1 MAEKYLQI
9 FLSNCKKGVRYTM
22 KIGFLFS
29 GQGSQ
34 SVGMGKDLYE
44 NFIEIKKLYEYAEK
58 ITGIDI
64 AKISFDGPDVELNKT
79 QNTQLAILIECLGIS
94 QILKKNGIVPDAM
107 AGLSLGEYT
116 ALIEDGIFNLEDGIN
131 IVSKRG
137 KIMQNFTPEGN
148 WKMAAIL
155 GLDDKNVEEICKN
168 ISSGFVKPANYNTLG
183 QVVISGEEQAVLNAG
198 EEAKKAGAKKVSL
211 LNTSGPFHTE
221 KLSECSI
228 ELKKELDKISISS
241 KNSIVIKNL
250 DGKYYEEKDNIS
262 EILAKHIMNPVR
274 FTECLKTMYESGID
288 IFIEIG
294 PGKTLSGF
302 VKRMKFENV
311 KIMNINNVQSLEQVI
326 KEVK

>member
-1 MAEKYLQI
+1 
-9 FLSNCKKGVRYTM
+9 M
-22 KIGFLFS
+22 KIGFLFP
-29 GQGSQ
+29 GQGAQ
-34 SVGMGKDLYE
+34 VVGMGADLYNE
-44 NFIEIKKLYEYAEK
+44 YEEVRRVYDEVEK

-64 AKISFDGPDVELNKT
+64 KKISFEGPENILNET
-79 QNTQLAILIECLGIS
+79 QNTQLAVLTESLAVLS
-94 QILKKNGIVPDAM
+94 LLHKNKIKADAM

-116 ALIEDGIFNLEDGIN
+116 ALIEDGVFNIEDGIN

-137 KIMQNFTPEGN
+137 EIMQNFTPTGN

-155 GLDDKNVEEICKN
+155 GLEDKNVEEICKN

-228 ELKKELDKISISS
+228 ELKKELDKISINS

-250 DGKYYEEKDNIS
+250 DGKYYEEKDNTS

-274 FTECLKTMYESGID
+274 FTECLKTMYGSGID
-288 IFIEIG
+288 TFIEIG
-294 PGKTLSGF
+294 SGKTLSGF

-311 KIMNINNVQSLEQVI
+311 KIMNINDVSSLEQVI
-326 KEVK
+326 KEVKENG

>member
-1 MAEKYLQI
+1 
-9 FLSNCKKGVRYTM
+9 M

-44 NFIEIKKLYEYAEK
+44 NFTEIKKLYEYSEK

-94 QILKKNGIVPDAM
+94 QILKENGIIPDAM

-137 KIMQNFTPEGN
+137 EIMQNFTPKGN

-155 GLDDKNVEEICKN
+155 GLDDENVEEICKN
-168 ISSGFVKPANYNTLG
+168 ISSGFAKPANYNTLG
-183 QVVISGEEQAVLNAG
+183 QVVVSGEEQAVLNAG

-228 ELKKELDKISISS
+228 ELKKELDKISINS

-274 FTECLKTMYESGID
+274 FTECLKTMYGSGTD
-288 IFIEIG
+288 TFIEIG

-302 VKRMKFENV
+302 VKRMKFENA
-311 KIMNINNVQSLEQVI
+311 KIMNINDVSSLEQVI
-326 KEVK
+326 KEVKENG

>member
-1 MAEKYLQI
+1 
-9 FLSNCKKGVRYTM
+9 M
-22 KIGFLFS
+22 KIGFLFP
-29 GQGSQ
+29 GQGAQ
-34 SVGMGKDLYE
+34 YVGMGKDLYE
-44 NFIEIKKLYEYAEK
+44 KYDEAKKIYDMAEK
-58 ITGIDI
+58 ITNEPI
-64 AKISFDGPDVELNKT
+64 KQISFEGPKELLDKT
-79 QNTQLAILIECLGIS
+79 KYTQLAILTQSLAILE
-94 QILKKNGIVPDAM
+94 ILKKCNINSNLS

-116 ALIEDGIFNLEDGIN
+116 ALIEDGVFNIEDGIN

-137 KIMQNFTPEGN
+137 EIMQNFTPKGN

-155 GLDDKNVEEICKN
+155 GLDDENVEEICKN

-183 QVVISGEEQAVLNAG
+183 QVVVSGEEQAVLNAG

-228 ELKKELDKISISS
+228 ELKKKLDKISINS

-288 IFIEIG
+288 TFIEIG

-302 VKRMKFENV
+302 VKRMKFENA
-311 KIMNINNVQSLEQVI
+311 KIMNINDVSSLEQVI
-326 KEVK
+326 KEVKENG

>member
-1 MAEKYLQI
+1 
-9 FLSNCKKGVRYTM
+9 
-22 KIGFLFS
+22 
-29 GQGSQ
+29 
-34 SVGMGKDLYE
+34 
-44 NFIEIKKLYEYAEK
+44 
-58 ITGIDI
+58 
-64 AKISFDGPDVELNKT
+64 
-79 QNTQLAILIECLGIS
+79 
-94 QILKKNGIVPDAM
+94 
-107 AGLSLGEYT
+107 
-116 ALIEDGIFNLEDGIN
+116 
-131 IVSKRG
+131 
-137 KIMQNFTPEGN
+137 MQNFTPKGN

-155 GLDDKNVEEICKN
+155 GLDDENVEEICKN

-183 QVVISGEEQAVLNAG
+183 QVVVSGEEQAVLNAG

-228 ELKKELDKISISS
+228 ELKKELDKISINL

-274 FTECLKTMYESGID
+274 FTECLKTMYENGID
-288 IFIEIG
+288 TFIEIG

-311 KIMNINNVQSLEQVI
+311 KIMNINDVSSLEQVI
-326 KEVK
+326 KEVKENG

>member
-9 FLSNCKKGVRYTM
+9 FRSNYKKGVRYTM

-44 NFIEIKKLYEYAEK
+44 NFTEIKKLYECTEK

-94 QILKKNGIVPDAM
+94 QILKKNGIIPDAM

-116 ALIEDGIFNLEDGIN
+116 ALIEDGIN

-137 KIMQNFTPEGN
+137 EIMQNFTPKGN

-155 GLDDKNVEEICKN
+155 GLDDENVEEICKN

-198 EEAKKAGAKKVSL
+198 EEAKKAGAKKVSM
-211 LNTSGPFHTE
+211 LNTAGPFHTE
-221 KLSECSI
+221 KLSECSRA
-228 ELKKELDKISISS
+228 LKSELDKICVKS

-288 IFIEIG
+288 TFIEIG

-311 KIMNINNVQSLEQVI
+311 KIMNINDVSSLEQVI
-326 KEVK
+326 KEVKENG